1 MVAADEVPD
10 RAPATPDLA
19 VRIAQWAVLL
29 LTVAYFSFPATRVL
43 SHDAPLS
50 AAGALAALALLAAL
64 QFRHTWHGLRAEPKV
79 AWSHTLL
86 WQALLSYLPAFIAG
100 DAWLGVPS
108 FLAASALVVLRPPR
122 GYVVFGAVVVAEVP
136 YAALFYDRV
145 GDIAYACLT
154 TAVTALV
161 VYGFIRMA
169 ALVSEVHRLRASLAR
184 RAVDTERLR
193 FARDL
198 HDVLGHTL
206 AAIVLKGELA
216 GAMIHTRTGD
226 AERELAEIVVLARA
240 GHREVRE
247 VVSGYRTATIG
258 AELSGVAT
266 VLTSAGIDCVVE
278 AEHVDALP
286 AEVSAPLAYALRE
299 SATNV
304 LRHSR
309 ASRCDIALRAAGDGV
324 DLTVVNDGVPET
336 GGGSTEPG
344 NGLDGLR
351 ERVDS
356 AHGTLRAGP
365 LPGGRFELA
374 ITLPL
379 RSGSH
384 LVEAS

>member
-1 MVAADEVPD
+1 MVTVDELPG

-29 LTVAYFSFPATRVL
+29 LTAAYFSFPAARVL
-43 SHDAPLS
+43 SHEPPLS

-86 WQALLSYLPAFIAG
+86 WQALLSYLPAYLAG

-122 GYVVFGAVVVAEVP
+122 GYVVFAAVVVAEVP
-136 YAALFYDRV
+136 FAALFYTGV
-145 GDIAYACLT
+145 GDLAYACLT

-169 ALVSEVHRLRASLAR
+169 ALVLEVHRLRASLAR

-206 AAIVLKGELA
+206 AAVVLKGELA
-216 GAMIHTRTGD
+216 GAMVHTRPDD
-226 AERELAEIVVLARA
+226 AVRELAEIVGLARD

-247 VVSGYRTATIG
+247 VVSGYRTATLG
-258 AELSGVAT
+258 GELAGVTA
-266 VLTSAGIDCVVE
+266 VFAAAGIDCVV
-278 AEHVDALP
+278 DAAPLDTLP
-286 AEVSAPLAYALRE
+286 AEVSGPLVYAVRE

-309 ASRCDIALRAAGDGV
+309 ARRCDITLRVTDDEAELV
-324 DLTVVNDGVPET
+324 VVNDGVAD
-336 GGGSTEPG
+336 GGDGPPGS
-344 NGLDGLR
+344 GLDGLR
-351 ERVDS
+351 ERI
-356 AHGTLRAGP
+356 ATAQGRLRAGP
-365 LPGGRFELA
+365 VAGGRFEVA
-374 ITLPL
+374 IHMPL
-379 RSGSH
+379 RSGSR